1 MRQKGSGVH
10 VPSYPIMHA
19 FIQSP
24 TNSQASSTGKQ
35 NRRLSLCTPL
45 PSIHGCR
52 LRHWKKR
59 GKKDP
64 QEKITTLNALLAYVQ
79 ESTCMCLTI
88 FPSHLP
94 CQLHSSSFIGTVKVK
109 TCVPNTCKTTQ
120 LRYKQT
126 NTRARVVDS
135 GFTVNQISD
144 WKQKTVNI

>member
-1 MRQKGSGVH
+1 MECTCHPTLLCMHSFSLPQTVRQAVLENK
-10 VPSYPIMHA
+10 
-19 FIQSP
+19 
-24 TNSQASSTGKQ
+24 TGDSLYA
-35 NRRLSLCTPL
+35 RLCQVFT
-45 PSIHGCR
+45 GAG
-52 LRHWKKR
+52 WKKR